1 LTWRFGRCRFLL
13 PSPASHGGRD
23 AEKTN
28 GDAVGVFDRSAH
40 RRRPAVGAGAKEI
53 LGIAEVVAGSADTT
67 NFNGDRRPGRKQ

>member
-1 LTWRFGRCRFLL
+1 MGKD
-13 PSPASHGGRD
+13 PP
-23 AEKTN
+23 
-28 GDAVGVFDRSAH
+28 VGVFDRSAH